1 MARIYA
7 EFLQSSGLL
16 SSSEMVETSGAKL
29 AYGGPRAAHE
39 MIEELIEQEDGG
51 VLFVDEAYQLT
62 APHATYEGR
71 QVVDII
77 LTEMENHI
85 GKLVVIFVGYNDEMQ
100 SFFEHN
106 PGLASR
112 IPYTFQ
118 FADFDDAQ
126 LWDILRNSIEKKYSG
141 KMAIEGGMGGLLM
154 RIAIRRLAAGRGI
167 RSFGNAR
174 SVDNLLA
181 RISDRQ
187 AQRLTEQRRT
197 THKDPETKESFLF
210 TQEDL
215 IGPDPSKVILNS
227 PAWDKLK
234 SLIGLTEVKASA
246 RAMVDMIITN
256 YQREFDEQKP
266 LNFSLNRVFFGSP
279 GTGKTTVAKL
289 YGQILA
295 DIGLLSKGEGLY
307 SVSFFATRPSRGHD
321 YLTNLP

>member
-1 MARIYA
+1 MIEHQFRLLTSYIGKTTVARIYA
-7 EFLQSSGLL
+7 EFLQSSGILGSRHL
-16 SSSEMVETSGAKL
+16 TETSGAKL
-29 AYGGPRAAHE
+29 AYAGPKATHR
-39 MIEELIEQEDGG
+39 LIQEIIDEEDGG

-71 QVVDII
+71 QVLDII

-106 PGLASR
+106 PGLSSR

-118 FADFDDAQ
+118 FADFEDAQ
-126 LWDILRNSIEKKYSG
+126 LWDILRGSIEKKYSG
-141 KMAIEGGMGGLLM
+141 KMVIEGGMGGLFM

-174 SVDNLLA
+174 SADNLLA
-181 RISDRQ
+181 RIADRQ
-187 AQRLTEQRRT
+187 AQRLTEQRKM
-197 THKDPETKESFLF
+197 THKDPDSKESFFF

-227 PAWDKLK
+227 PAWRELE

-246 RAMVDMIITN
+246 SAMVDMIITN
-256 YQREFDEQKP
+256 YQRELNEQKP
-266 LNFSLNRVFFGSP
+266 LNLSLNRVFFGSP

-295 DIGLLSKGEGLY
+295 DIGLLSKGEG
-307 SVSFFATRPSRGHD
+307 
-321 YLTNLP
+321 

>member
-1 MARIYA
+1 MSYGTIN
-7 EFLQSSGLL
+7 
-16 SSSEMVETSGAKL
+16 ETSGAEL
-29 AYGGPRAAHE
+29 AHEGPAAAHKR
-39 MIEELIEQEDGG
+39 INGIVNGGGG

-62 APHATYEGR
+62 APHATSEGR
-71 QVVDII
+71 QVLDII
-77 LTEMENHI
+77 LTAMENNI

-118 FADFDDAQ
+118 FADFDNAQ
-126 LWDILRNSIEKKYSG
+126 LWDILRASIEKKYRG
-141 KMAIEGGMGGLLM
+141 EMVIEGGMGGLFM

-181 RISDRQ
+181 RISVRQ
-187 AQRLTEQRRT
+187 AQRLTEQYKT
-197 THKDPETKESFLF
+197 TRKPLEIKESLFF

-215 IGPDPSKVILNS
+215 IGPDPSQVILNS
-227 PAWDKLK
+227 SAWNKLK
-234 SLIGLTEVKASA
+234 SLIGLAEVKAAASA
-246 RAMVDMIITN
+246 MIDMVITN
-256 YQREFDEQKP
+256 YQRELNEQKP
-266 LNFSLNRVFFGSP
+266 LNFCLNRVFFGSP

-295 DIGLLSKGEGLY
+295 DIGLLSKGEGQC
-307 SVSFFATRPSRGHD
+307 SFWVPYHSFPPQTRPSHKHE
-321 YLTNLP
+321 YLTNSPQ